1 MAKIDLLAIQPT
13 RLCKDLSSRFVLLY
27 GPEKAGKTSTSVMW
41 PKPLLCAFEIGYH
54 ALVGVYPADID
65 SWATFKDICRQLKKP
80 EMKERFSTIIIDTV
94 AISYNMCKKYI
105 LSREGVS
112 SISEIAYGRGWNML
126 KDEFENTFRELTRLG
141 YAIVFL
147 AHSKTIATPY
157 TDEAGNAIE
166 GVTVDLPNACR
177 QIVNRLVDV
186 IAYLS
191 VERKPD
197 GSSSRYLLTRATPTI
212 FAGSR
217 YRTLQ
222 EKIPLGYQ
230 ELVDAVAKAME
241 DEAKITGTGFV
252 SEEEIINN
260 GAIQQEKRSF
270 QETMAEA
277 KNLWSS
283 YLEGLEGDEKE
294 NHLNIM
300 RNVIGKIFGNSEFK
314 LSQAIPSQQDLVE
327 LFIDEM
333 RDLM

>member
-1 MAKIDLLAIQPT
+1 MAKIDLMAIQPT

-65 SWATFKDICRQLKKP
+65 CWTTFKDVCRQLKKP

-94 AISYNMCKKYI
+94 AIAYNMCEKYI
-105 LSREGVS
+105 LSRENVS
-112 SISEIAYGRGWNML
+112 SIGEIGYGRGWSML

-147 AHSKTIATPY
+147 AHSKNIATQY

-191 VERKPD
+191 VERNPD
-197 GSSSRYLLTRATPTI
+197 GSSSRYLPTRATPTI

-241 DEAKITGTGFV
+241 DEAKITGTNFV
-252 SEEEIINN
+252 SEEEINNN
-260 GAIQQEKRSF
+260 GVIQERRSF
-270 QETMAEA
+270 QETMTEA
-277 KNLWSS
+277 KELWSS
-283 YLEGLEGDEKE
+283 FLEVADADERE
-294 NHLNIM
+294 NHINIM
-300 RNVIGKIFGNSEFK
+300 RNVIAKIFGNSEFK
-314 LSQAIPSQQDLVE
+314 LSQAIPSQQDMVE

>member
-1 MAKIDLLAIQPT
+1 MAKIDLMAIQPT
-13 RLCKDLSSRFVLLY
+13 RLCKDLSSRFALLY

-65 SWATFKDICRQLKKP
+65 CWTTFKDVCRQLKKP

-94 AISYNMCKKYI
+94 AIAYNMCEKYI
-105 LSREGVS
+105 LSRENVS
-112 SISEIAYGRGWNML
+112 SIGEIGYGRGWSML

-147 AHSKTIATPY
+147 AHSKNIATQY

-191 VERKPD
+191 IERNPD

-241 DEAKITGTGFV
+241 DEAKITGTNFV
-252 SEEEIINN
+252 SEEEINNN
-260 GAIQQEKRSF
+260 GVIQERRSF
-270 QETMAEA
+270 QETMTEA
-277 KNLWSS
+277 KELWSS
-283 YLEGLEGDEKE
+283 FLEVADTDERE
-294 NHLNIM
+294 NHINIM

-314 LSQAIPSQQDLVE
+314 LSQAIPSQQDMVE

>member
-1 MAKIDLLAIQPT
+1 MAKIDLMAIQST

-65 SWATFKDICRQLKKP
+65 CWTTFKDVCRQLKKP

-94 AISYNMCKKYI
+94 AIAYNMCEKYI
-105 LSREGVS
+105 LSRENVS
-112 SISEIAYGRGWNML
+112 SIGEIGYGRGWSML

-147 AHSKTIATPY
+147 AHSKNIATQY

-191 VERKPD
+191 IERNPD

-241 DEAKITGTGFV
+241 DEAKITGTNFV
-252 SEEEIINN
+252 SEEEINNN
-260 GAIQQEKRSF
+260 GVIQERRSF
-270 QETMAEA
+270 QETMTEA
-277 KNLWSS
+277 KELWSS
-283 YLEGLEGDEKE
+283 FLEVADTDERE
-294 NHLNIM
+294 NHINIM

-314 LSQAIPSQQDLVE
+314 LSQAIPSQQDMVE

>member
-1 MAKIDLLAIQPT
+1 MAKIDLMAIQPT

-65 SWATFKDICRQLKKP
+65 CWTTFKDVCRQLKKP

-94 AISYNMCKKYI
+94 AIAYNMCEKYI
-105 LSREGVS
+105 LSRENVS
-112 SISEIAYGRGWNML
+112 SIGEIGYGRGWSML

-147 AHSKTIATPY
+147 AHSKNVATPY

-191 VERKPD
+191 VERNQD
-197 GSSSRYLLTRATPTI
+197 GSSSRYLLTRSTSTI

-230 ELVDAVAKAME
+230 ELVNAVAKAME
-241 DEAKITGTGFV
+241 DEAKITGTNFV
-252 SEEEIINN
+252 SEEEINNN
-260 GAIQQEKRSF
+260 GVIQERRSF
-270 QETMAEA
+270 QETMTEA
-277 KNLWSS
+277 KELWSS
-283 YLEGLEGDEKE
+283 FLEVADADERE
-294 NHLNIM
+294 NHINIM
-300 RNVIGKIFGNSEFK
+300 RSVIGKIFGNSEFK
-314 LSQAIPSQQDLVE
+314 LSQAIPSQQDMVE

>member
-1 MAKIDLLAIQPT
+1 MAKIDLMAIQPT

-65 SWATFKDICRQLKKP
+65 CWTTFKDVCRQLKKP

-94 AISYNMCKKYI
+94 AIAYNMCEKYI
-105 LSREGVS
+105 LSRENVS
-112 SISEIAYGRGWNML
+112 SIGEIGYGRGWSML

-147 AHSKTIATPY
+147 AHSKNIATQY

-191 VERKPD
+191 IERNPD

-241 DEAKITGTGFV
+241 DEAKITGTNFV
-252 SEEEIINN
+252 SEEEINNN
-260 GAIQQEKRSF
+260 GVIQERRSF
-270 QETMAEA
+270 QETMTEA
-277 KNLWSS
+277 KELWSS
-283 YLEGLEGDEKE
+283 FLEVADTDERE
-294 NHLNIM
+294 NHINIM

-314 LSQAIPSQQDLVE
+314 LSQAIPSQQDMVE

>member
-1 MAKIDLLAIQPT
+1 MAKIDLMAIQPT

-27 GPEKAGKTSTSVMW
+27 GPEKSGKTSTSVMW

-65 SWATFKDICRQLKKP
+65 CWTTFKDVCRQLKKP

-94 AISYNMCKKYI
+94 AIAYNMCEKYI
-105 LSREGVS
+105 LSRENVS
-112 SISEIAYGRGWNML
+112 SIGEIGYGRGWTML

-147 AHSKTIATPY
+147 AHSKNVATPY

-191 VERKPD
+191 VERNQD
-197 GSSSRYLLTRATPTI
+197 GSSSRYLLTRSTSTI

-241 DEAKITGTGFV
+241 DEAKITGTNFV
-252 SEEEIINN
+252 SEEEINNN
-260 GAIQQEKRSF
+260 GVIQERRSF
-270 QETMAEA
+270 QETMTEA
-277 KNLWSS
+277 KELWSS
-283 YLEGLEGDEKE
+283 FLEVADADERE
-294 NHLNIM
+294 NHINIM
-300 RNVIGKIFGNSEFK
+300 RNVIGKIFGNNEFK
-314 LSQAIPSQQDLVE
+314 LSQAIPSQQDMVE

>member
-1 MAKIDLLAIQPT
+1 MAKIDLMAIQPT

-27 GPEKAGKTSTSVMW
+27 GPEKSGKTSTSVMW

-65 SWATFKDICRQLKKP
+65 CWTTFKDVCRQLKKP

-94 AISYNMCKKYI
+94 AIAYNMCEKYI
-105 LSREGVS
+105 LSRENVS
-112 SISEIAYGRGWNML
+112 SIGEIGYGRGWNML

-147 AHSKTIATPY
+147 AHSKNVATPY

-191 VERKPD
+191 VERNQD
-197 GSSSRYLLTRATPTI
+197 GSSSRYLLTRSTSTI

-241 DEAKITGTGFV
+241 DEAKITGTNFV
-252 SEEEIINN
+252 SEEEINNN
-260 GAIQQEKRSF
+260 GVIQERRSF
-270 QETMAEA
+270 QETMTEA
-277 KNLWSS
+277 KELWSS
-283 YLEGLEGDEKE
+283 FLEVADADERE
-294 NHLNIM
+294 NHINIM

-314 LSQAIPSQQDLVE
+314 LSQAIPSQQDMVE